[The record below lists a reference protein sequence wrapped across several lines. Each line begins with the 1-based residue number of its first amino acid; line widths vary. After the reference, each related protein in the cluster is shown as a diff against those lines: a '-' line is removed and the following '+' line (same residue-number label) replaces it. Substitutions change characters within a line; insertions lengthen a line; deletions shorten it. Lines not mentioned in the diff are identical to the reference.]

1 MAESG
6 DKVYQE
12 LIRQPPEDPVIVVG
26 HNGPK
31 GLGDRRHDPCGKD
44 FRPTEGWALCPA
56 LYLHTYQPVRLGTC
70 FVPWNEYGIHS
81 ESCDIRRLLVSQLR
95 SALL

>member
-1 MAESG
+1 MQGNGTISKTTRHFYSVSTMAESG
-6 DKVYQE
+6 SKVYQE

-56 LYLHTYQPVRLGTC
+56 LHLCTYQPVGPSAC
-70 FVPWNEYGIHS
+70 SVP
-81 ESCDIRRLLVSQLR
+81 
-95 SALL
+95 